1 MRTHLKDIVTAGT
14 VVILLTTGTAESR
27 AGSLWKPDVSR
38 SMFADKRARGVGDIV
53 TILVQENNAATKENS
68 TKTARSSSTDASLNA
83 FLFSPAAS
91 GLLSKG
97 GQMPAMNF
105 GAKNSFDGGG
115 TINNSEKITARIAVR
130 VIDVLPNGNLVIEGK
145 RQTSFAGE
153 KQDAVQRGTVR
164 AEDVSANNT
173 VYSYNIADAT
183 IQYTSKGTISDSQR
197 KGWFSRAWDK
207 VSPF

>member
-1 MRTHLKDIVTAGT
+1 MRTHLKDMATAGT
-14 VVILLTTGTAESR
+14 VLVLLTHGMSESW
-27 AGSLWKPDVSR
+27 AGSLWKPEVSR

-68 TKTARSSSTDASLNA
+68 TKTARSSSTDASLNT

-153 KQDAVQRGTVR
+153 KQDAVLRGTVR

-173 VYSYNIADAT
+173 IYSYNIADAT

>member
-1 MRTHLKDIVTAGT
+1 MRTYLKEMAMAGT
-14 VVILLTTGTAESR
+14 VLVLLTHGISASW
-27 AGSLWKPDVSR
+27 AGSLWKPEVSR

-68 TKTARSSSTDASLNA
+68 TKTARSSSTDASLNT

-153 KQDAVQRGTVR
+153 KQDAVLRGTVR
-164 AEDVSANNT
+164 SEDVSANNT
-173 VYSYNIADAT
+173 IYSYNIADAT

>member
-1 MRTHLKDIVTAGT
+1 MRTQLKDIATAGT
-14 VVILLTTGTAESR
+14 VLVLLTQSTSESW
-27 AGSLWKPDVSR
+27 AGSLWKPEVSR

-68 TKTARSSSTDASLNA
+68 TKTARSSSTDASLNT

-153 KQDAVQRGTVR
+153 KQDAVLRGTVR

-173 VYSYNIADAT
+173 IYSYNIADAT

>member
-1 MRTHLKDIVTAGT
+1 MKTYAQLFPALTLSSVVAMTAC
-14 VVILLTTGTAESR
+14 LSSQ
-27 AGSLWKPDVSR
+27 AGSLWKPDVSK
-38 SMFADKRARGVGDIV
+38 SMFSDKRARSVGDIV

-68 TKTARSSSTDASLNA
+68 TKTARSSSTDASLNT

-97 GQMPAMNF
+97 GKMPAMNF
-105 GAKNSFDGGG
+105 GSKNSFDGGG

-130 VIDVLPNGNLVIEGK
+130 VIDVLPNGNLVLEGK

-153 KQDAVQRGTVR
+153 KQDAILRGTVR
-164 AEDVSANNT
+164 SDDVSANNT
-173 VYSYNIADAT
+173 VYSYNVADAT
-183 IQYTSKGTISDSQR
+183 IQYTSKGTISDSQK
-197 KGWFSRAWDK
+197 KGWFTRTWDK